1 VRLSDWLR
9 RGGIVV
15 AALAMGLVMAHPR
28 PAQAQGAS
36 DELTLEELRREIEQL
51 RWRLESLESQAAATE
66 AKPAAPATAEPAPPE
81 AAPPA
86 EAEEPAEEPAPAEPP
101 QAEIGAIEAT
111 EEEVERALERA
122 LVQTGVLLL
131 PAGTAEIVPSFTYV
145 RQGTVAPVFF
155 AEDGPVSLPGDGEQ
169 LAAADEVRSDGLE
182 TSLTLRVGLPLDSQ
196 VQVDVP
202 YRYQSQSIVTRVG
215 LDAPREES
223 RNLSGFGDVGVSF
236 TTALLRE
243 REGGWQPNLFGS
255 VRWDTDTGETDDGIP
270 LGSGFDE
277 LSGSLT
283 ASKRQ
288 DPLVFVGGVGYSTS
302 FEEGGVDPGDVIGF
316 SIGTHLAASPQT
328 SLRFFLNASFIDEL
342 EVDGREI
349 PGSDPVVGTF
359 VIGASSILTARVLL
373 DVTAG
378 IGLTDDSPDYFVG
391 VSLPVVFDLP
401 FRF

>member
-1 VRLSDWLR
+1 VILPDWLG
-9 RGGIVV
+9 RGGVLAVPLAIGFVV
-15 AALAMGLVMAHPR
+15 ADPP

-36 DELTLEELRREIEQL
+36 NAPSVEDVQREIEQL
-51 RWRLESLESQAAATE
+51 RRRVEILEGQAAATAAE
-66 AKPAAPATAEPAPPE
+66 AAPPVAPEPAPPE
-81 AAPPA
+81 AAPPVEEERA
-86 EAEEPAEEPAPAEPP
+86 AGEAA

-131 PAGTAEIVPSFTYV
+131 PAGTAEIVPNFTYV
-145 RQGTVAPVFF
+145 RQEAAVPVF
-155 AEDGPVSLPGDGEQ
+155 LPEDGEQ
-169 LAAADEVRSDGLE
+169 LVAADEVRSDGLE
-182 TSLTLRVGLPLDSQ
+182 TSLTLRLGLPLDSQ

-223 RNLSGFGDVGVSF
+223 RTRSGFGDVGVSF
-236 TTALLRE
+236 TNALLRE
-243 REGGWQPNLFGS
+243 REGSWQPNLFGS

-277 LSGSLT
+277 ISGSLT

-302 FEEGGVDPGDVIGF
+302 FEKGGVDPGDVIGF
-316 SIGTHLAASPQT
+316 SIGTHLAVSPET
-328 SLRFFLNASFIDEL
+328 SLRFFLNQSFVDEL
-342 EVDGREI
+342 EVDGRDI
-349 PGSDPVVGTF
+349 PGSDLVVGTF

-378 IGLTDDSPDYFVG
+378 IGLTEDSPDYFVG
-391 VSLPVVFDLP
+391 VSLPVQFDLP